1 MLILKFQKHGN
12 FRLINCPSLL
22 KVEGEIKKSRRGG
35 NLEWGVKEIHFQPL
49 RQLFLHC
56 FNLNESVTILC
67 PTNDYLHLQI
77 TGIFSPTSCINDV
90 SPYFQIQQKIHSEVN
105 CSIVCHNKITVM
117 HIGRLG

>member
-1 MLILKFQKHGN
+1 MIELQRHGN

-22 KVEGEIKKSRRGG
+22 KVEGEIKKTYMEGRELRV
-35 NLEWGVKEIHFQPL
+35 GVKEIHFQPL

-56 FNLNESVTILC
+56 FNMNESVTILC

-77 TGIFSPTSCINDV
+77 TGIFSPTPCINDV
-90 SPYFQIQQKIHSEVN
+90 SPDFQIQQKIHSKVN

>member
-1 MLILKFQKHGN
+1 M
-12 FRLINCPSLL
+12 
-22 KVEGEIKKSRRGG
+22 EGRELRV
-35 NLEWGVKEIHFQPL
+35 GVKEIHFQPL

-56 FNLNESVTILC
+56 FNMNESVTILC

-77 TGIFSPTSCINDV
+77 TGIFSPTPCINDV
-90 SPYFQIQQKIHSEVN
+90 SPDFQIQQKIHSKVN